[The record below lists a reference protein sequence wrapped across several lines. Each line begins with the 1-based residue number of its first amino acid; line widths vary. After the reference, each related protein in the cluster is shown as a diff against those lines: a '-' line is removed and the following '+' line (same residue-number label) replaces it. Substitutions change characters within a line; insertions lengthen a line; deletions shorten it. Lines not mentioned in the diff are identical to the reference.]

1 MKKKI
6 AITGGIGSGKST
18 VLREISKMGY
28 PVFSCDEIYKE
39 IMLSQAYVEKIYEKF
54 PQCIKDGTIDRKIL
68 SEIVFQNEKAR
79 KVLNDIAH
87 PLIMQTLFQRMN
99 SSSSNLV
106 FAEVPLLFEGDYENL
121 FDNVIVVLRDTNDRV
136 KALIERDHTSEEKIK
151 NRINTQFD
159 YFSEQAKLRYKNCNA
174 YILNNK
180 GEIEDLTK
188 EISKI
193 IPSL

>member
-6 AITGGIGSGKST
+6 AVTGGIGSGKST

-39 IMLSQAYVEKIYEKF
+39 IILSKAYVAEIQEKF
-54 PQCIKDGTIDRKIL
+54 PQCIREGVIDRKIL
-68 SEIVFQNEKAR
+68 SEIVFQNDKAR

-87 PLIMQTLFQRMN
+87 PLIMQTLFERMSN
-99 SSSSNLV
+99 SASDLV
-106 FAEVPLLFEGDYENL
+106 FAEVPLLFENHYESL
-121 FDNVIVVLRDTNDRV
+121 FDGVIVVLRNSEERI
-136 KALIERDHTSEEKIK
+136 KALIERDRSSEEKIK
-151 NRINTQFD
+151 SRMKTQFD
-159 YFSEQAKLRYKNCNA
+159 YSSQQAILRYENCNA

-180 GEIEDLTK
+180 GRIGDLTK

-193 IPSL
+193 IELL